1 MNKNRVKKI
10 FIRNFRSIGPEG
22 VWIDLNDIVVLVGQ
36 NNSGKSSI
44 LRALKVITEGEG
56 SSKLTIEDFHQNK
69 QENCPEVILET
80 YVFDPA
86 LPGTEW
92 IITEPTGEKF
102 VRERWLWALPE
113 VAPVRVGW
121 NQSKNSWAS
130 AEAKEEKYPWGPD
143 NVAMARRPEP
153 HEVNP
158 FDDPEKQANEIV
170 KILHA
175 LVKSKISA
183 LTSDDQLKQERKYQ
197 QIVDEL
203 KVLRKSVVD
212 DAKTEIEEIETKLND
227 LVSSVFAGNRIEFD
241 PQPEEKVEDAV
252 QAALVNMN
260 AQLRMGPDN
269 GYKGT
274 IEKQG
279 SGARRTLLWI
289 ALKLTAELGG
299 GKKKPRGKK
308 AETGAVEDRP
318 HVLLLN
324 EPEICLHPSAVR
336 DARNTLYKLPETG
349 NWQVMVTSHSP
360 IFIDIS
366 KDNTTIVRVEK
377 DITGKVSSETVFRP
391 DSAQLTNEEK
401 LQLKLLNI
409 FDPYFAE
416 FFFAKHIIVV
426 EGDTEYS
433 AFRYLLEEQNNSSVH
448 VLRARGKAPIAT
460 IIKILNHFK
469 SSYSVLHDSDAPK
482 TNEGKKNPA
491 WTVNQS
497 ILDAFSAKGTEIKA
511 RLVASVP
518 DFEQACFGK
527 KAKNDKPFETIT
539 ELSKNSTMKANTEKL
554 LEALIQFDKEL
565 PAGFIEWKE
574 LSDLEKKVITK

>member
-1 MNKNRVKKI
+1 MNRNRVKKI

-22 VWIDLNDIVVLVGQ
+22 IWIDLNHIVVLVGQ

-69 QENCPEVILET
+69 LDNCPEVILET

-92 IITEPTGEKF
+92 IITEPTGEQF
-102 VRERWLWALPE
+102 VRERWLWALPD
-113 VAPVRVGW
+113 VSPVRVGW
-121 NQSKNSWAS
+121 NQSKNGWAS
-130 AEAKEEKYPWGPD
+130 ADTKEEKYPWGPD
-143 NVAMARRPEP
+143 NIAMARRPEP

-170 KILHA
+170 KILNA

-183 LTSDDQLKQERKYQ
+183 LISDDQLKQERKYQ

-212 DAKTEIEEIETKLND
+212 DAKVEIEEIETKLND
-227 LVSSVFAGNRIEFD
+227 LVSSVFAGNKIEFD

-252 QAALVNMN
+252 QAALINMN
-260 AQLRMGPDN
+260 AQLKMGPEG

-289 ALKLTAELGG
+289 ALKLTVELGG
-299 GKKKPRGKK
+299 GKKKSRGKK
-308 AETGAVEDRP
+308 AETSVVEDRP

-336 DARNTLYKLPETG
+336 DARDTLYKLPETG

-391 DSAQLTNEEK
+391 DSAQLTDEEK

-433 AFRYLLEEQNNSSVH
+433 AFRYLLQEKGNSSVH
-448 VLRARGKAPIAT
+448 ILRARGKAPIAT

-469 SSYSVLHDSDAPK
+469 SSYAVLHDSDTPK
-482 TNEGKKNPA
+482 LDSGKKNPA

-497 ILDAFSAKGTEIKA
+497 ILDVFSSRESGTKA

-518 DFEQACFGK
+518 DFERACFGRQVE
-527 KAKNDKPFETIT
+527 NDKPYETIT
-539 ELSKNSTMKANTEKL
+539 ELSNSPTMKARTEQL
-554 LEALIQFDKEL
+554 LDALIQFDKPL
-565 PAGFIEWKE
+565 PVGFIEWGN
-574 LSDLEKKVITK
+574 LSDLEKQATK